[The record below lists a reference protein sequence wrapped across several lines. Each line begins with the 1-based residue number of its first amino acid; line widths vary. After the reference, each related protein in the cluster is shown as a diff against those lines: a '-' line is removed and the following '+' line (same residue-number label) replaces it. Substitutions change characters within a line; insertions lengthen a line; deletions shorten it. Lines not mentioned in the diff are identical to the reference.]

1 MANYTRKVKRI
12 LTDNGCHFVRHGK
25 GDHEIWHS
33 SITNR
38 IVVVDGKIVKR
49 SSANETIK
57 EAGIKTKL

>member
-1 MANYTRKVKRI
+1 MANFTRSVKKV
-12 LTDNGCHFVRHGK
+12 LSDNGCYFVRNGK

-33 SITNR
+33 PLTNQ

-57 EAGIKTKL
+57 NAGIKIKL